1 LFTYVAPLAFVIIV
15 TMIKEAYD
23 DIKRWKRDREVN
35 SRMYKRLTKNGLV
48 DIPASEIQVGYI
60 IQIKTN
66 QSVPSDMILLRTT
79 EHAGGSFIRTDQLDG
94 ETDWKLRLAVSA
106 TQKLDNDSLLF
117 EQEDARIFA
126 EKPRKAIYNFIGT
139 YTYTGEEN
147 KVTNFFKKKKK
158 KIKEIKNKKLK
169 KIKKNYKTLNRK

>member
-1 LFTYVAPLAFVIIV
+1 
-15 TMIKEAYD
+15 MIKEAYD

-35 SRMYKRLTKNGLV
+35 SRMYKRLTENGLV

-106 TQKLDNDSLLF
+106 TQKLPSDSHLF
-117 EQEDARIFA
+117 QQDARVFA

-139 YTYTGEEN
+139 YTYIGEN
-147 KVTNFFKKKKK
+147 QNV
-158 KIKEIKNKKLK
+158 
-169 KIKKNYKTLNRK
+169 KKNLKNN